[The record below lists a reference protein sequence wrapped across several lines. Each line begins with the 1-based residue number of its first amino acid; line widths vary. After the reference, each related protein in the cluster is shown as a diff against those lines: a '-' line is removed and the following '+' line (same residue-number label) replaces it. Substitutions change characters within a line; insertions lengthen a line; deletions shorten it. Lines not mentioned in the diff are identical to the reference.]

1 VKAAVGLL
9 AIALSLALQST
20 VDRLL
25 PWVTASVVVVLVAV
39 VFVALTSGPVGGMLA
54 GSAAGLIQDSLGT
67 GIVGIGGLAKSVVG
81 FFAGVFGQQ
90 FIVTAA
96 LPRLAMFIGATVV
109 HAAIFMGLYEVLG
122 LRTFESP
129 WTAVGTQALTN
140 AVVGMVA
147 FAAIEAV
154 PGVLERRRL
163 TRRGRH

>member
-25 PWVTASVVVVLVAV
+25 PWVTASVDVVLVAV
-39 VFVALTSGPVGGMLA
+39 VFVALTSGPVGGMVA
-54 GSAAGLIQDSLGT
+54 GSAAGLIQVSLGT

-90 FIVTAA
+90 FFVTAA
-96 LPRLAMFIGATVV
+96 LPRLSMFIGATVV